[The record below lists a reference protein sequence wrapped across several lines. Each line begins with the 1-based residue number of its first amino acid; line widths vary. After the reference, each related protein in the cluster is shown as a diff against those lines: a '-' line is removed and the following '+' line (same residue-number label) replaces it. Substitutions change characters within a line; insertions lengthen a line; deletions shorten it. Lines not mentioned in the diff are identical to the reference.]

1 MMLQYSAT
9 GSVFPLQLNLRTRV
23 LPGLVFA
30 RLGNTRV
37 RKFDWT
43 KDAQVQLDPTFTLN
57 LTTDTWRFE
66 TRLVQYTRWLAF
78 HTTGVLKLIESVVT
92 N

>member
-57 LTTDTWRFE
+57 LMTDTWRFE
-66 TRLVQYTRWLAF
+66 SRFVQYTRRLAF
-78 HTTGVLKLIESVVT
+78 RTTSVLKLIDSVVA